1 MFDREGSDCMA
12 NEGAKKTSEKRN
24 VTKKRTVL
32 YGYIG
37 VLAVVTVLFGYNVL
51 KYFYLD
57 PLKVAGQ
64 PVYGY
69 RTEELQ
75 TISQDAI
82 TKAEEVGES
91 QSGVESVTITVQGP
105 VVYVDVRVED
115 GVNIDDAREVAEDS
129 TNELLTQ
136 AKDVINDYNVQLVVS
151 SGDIEEVAA
160 TNREEELSYIKEH
173 DLAIVEQIVANA
185 EKYPTATNIQRA
197 NANIDILEKSYK
209 EEADA
214 FRTRINALTELTA
227 EEEENLGAIPE
238 LVVDQSIKQSDIS
251 TYPSWG
257 VYDKTTETFEWN

>member
-1 MFDREGSDCMA
+1 MIDREGSDCMA
-12 NEGAKKTSEKRN
+12 NEGAKKTSEKR
-24 VTKKRTVL
+24 VTKKRAVL

-69 RTEELQ
+69 RTEGLQ

-82 TKAEEVGES
+82 SKAEQAGEG

-105 VVYVDVRVED
+105 VVYFDVRVGD
-115 GVNIDDAREVAEDS
+115 GVNIDDARAAAQVSA
-129 TNELLTQ
+129 NELLTQ
-136 AKDVINDYNVQLVVS
+136 AKEIINDYNLQLVVS
-151 SGDIEEVAA
+151 TGDIKEEAE
-160 TNREEELSYIKEH
+160 TNREEELAYIKEH

-197 NANIDILEKSYK
+197 NANIDILAKSYQ
-209 EEADA
+209 EEAEA
-214 FRTRINALTELTA
+214 FRARINALKELTA
-227 EEEENLGAIPE
+227 EEEQNLGTIPE
-238 LVVDQSIKQSDIS
+238 LVVDQSIKQSS
-251 TYPSWG
+251 LTTYPSWG
-257 VYDKTTETFEWN
+257 VYDKTKETFEWK